1 MREWRIEVAVVRR
14 KKGRQQQAGRQGEEW
29 LRGKYVRGSGSWIGL
44 LWAVILPEGGEEGSM
59 FEPKQ
64 ITEPLQSMPCTA
76 LLLHCTITL
85 HMHHYTTT
93 LLHYYTTHY
102 YATILLHY
110 TIQYDNTILQYNA
123 VLHSLK
129 CTGYGHCTV
138 HVLHCTLLYFS
149 VHVHALYCTTS
160 CTCRS
165 NTALHAF
172 TQD

>member
-1 MREWRIEVAVVRR
+1 M
-14 KKGRQQQAGRQGEEW
+14 
-29 LRGKYVRGSGSWIGL
+29 RGSGSRVGL
-44 LWAVILPEGGEEGSM
+44 LRTVILPEGGEEGSV

-85 HMHHYTTT
+85 HMHHYTTA
-93 LLHYYTTHY
+93 LLHYYTTIHYYTTHY